1 MCPQPQHYLQPS
13 QEDVTPGTELKSE
26 FEDNGQTNIAENIIW
41 KRC

>member
-1 MCPQPQHYLQPS
+1 MCPHPQHYLQPS